1 MIEVR
6 EEKMQQI
13 MERLPDLTERQL
25 GLLLAAIQGMKQAD

>member
-1 MIEVR
+1 MVEVR
-6 EEKMQQI
+6 KEKMQQI